1 MAASHDGGLVCQTPP
16 ASRPPPRCGMRLIG
30 LTFLLVRRIDLSA
43 DMMRTRLPF

>member
-30 LTFLLVRRIDLSA
+30 LAFLLVRRIDLECSRA
-43 DMMRTRLPF
+43 RT